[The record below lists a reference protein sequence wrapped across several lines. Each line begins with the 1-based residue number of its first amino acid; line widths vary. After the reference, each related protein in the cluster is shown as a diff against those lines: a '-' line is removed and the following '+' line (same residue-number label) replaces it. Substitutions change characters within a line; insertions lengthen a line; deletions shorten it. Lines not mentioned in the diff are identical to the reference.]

1 MCIKQGFL
9 STQTNNK
16 YISFVHCN
24 SEFTPLDSAGS
35 LSTTYQLPTV
45 GRKNHTPNSHVLT
58 FCTIWTCSYICLSM
72 FHPANM
78 GHSWSFNSSW
88 IKRRMWKL
96 EVGWGYSLHY
106 PGASINLSGFPFHQH
121 STLKCLKIS
130 HKKDEFLFGI
140 EVKSPFCWSKSP
152 YPNFLFSFTMNSQKT
167 LCEQKANAK
176 RLWITGLHH
185 FKQPEKRCL

>member
-1 MCIKQGFL
+1 MIIPPQVFENKKRNHLVLSILVSAYSSCVLNRVFL
-9 STQTNNK
+9 SRQTNKK
-16 YISFVHCN
+16 YVSFVHCN

-35 LSTTYQLPTV
+35 LSTTYQLPTE
-45 GRKNHTPNSHVLT
+45 GAKNHTPNSHVLT

-106 PGASINLSGFPFHQH
+106 PGASINLSGFPFHHSITIQH
-121 STLKCLKIS
+121 
-130 HKKDEFLFGI
+130 
-140 EVKSPFCWSKSP
+140 
-152 YPNFLFSFTMNSQKT
+152 
-167 LCEQKANAK
+167 
-176 RLWITGLHH
+176 
-185 FKQPEKRCL
+185 